1 MSFSG
6 MDVDEVENL
15 AAQLELEAKAVAMVV
30 SVVDRCVGGLLGVWE
45 GDDVHLFNGQWT
57 QSHRPKAGLAA
68 DELAG
73 LVAQL
78 RQQAHAQRGAS
89 DGEGIS
95 GHGAQLPGSHTPGNV
110 SANDLLTFA
119 IDAEKESDAFLA
131 NGLAG
136 DDHLALPPGW
146 SPATSAELLE
156 LGIDPS
162 TLHDAATGF
171 DSTIYSNGHGGY
183 IVSYAGSTPD
193 PLNPASVDWFGGG
206 GDYAAAFDVELTVAE
221 SRQAEQ
227 AADLAYLIT
236 IQAGKDNVVFTGHSL
251 GGREAALASVA
262 TGARA
267 VTFNPTG
274 TTTEDLVY
282 ANATRGRD
290 QGLAE
295 IIGDVFSGGT
305 ASHVIA
311 DSGSN
316 ITNYVM
322 SNDIAISTHN
332 SGSKDYLGIVHVILS
347 TDPNPLTAHNA
358 SNFRGL
364 VPRD

>member
-30 SVVDRCVGGLLGVWE
+30 SVVDRCIGGLLGVWE

-78 RQQAHAQRGAS
+78 RQQAQAQRGAS

-95 GHGAQLPGSHTPGNV
+95 GHGAQLPGLHTPGNV

-119 IDAEKESDAFLA
+119 IDSERQSQTFLDT
-131 NGLAG
+131 GTAG
-136 DDHLALPPGW
+136 VSQAHLPAGW
-146 SPATSAELLE
+146 SPATPAELAL

-162 TLHDAATGF
+162 SLHDPATGF
-171 DSTIYSNGHGGY
+171 DVTIYSNGHGGY
-183 IVSYAGSTPD
+183 VVSYGGSAG
-193 PLNPASVDWFGGG
+193 NPYDLGNKDWAGGG
-206 GDYAAAFDVELTVAE
+206 GDYQAIVDIPGTE
-221 SRQAEQ
+221 SAQVEQ

-236 IQAGKDNVVFTGHSL
+236 LQAGKDNVVFTGHSL
-251 GGREAALASVA
+251 GGREAAVASVA

-267 VTFNPTG
+267 GVIRPRRR
-274 TTTEDLVY
+274 VS
-282 ANATRGRD
+282 R
-290 QGLAE
+290 
-295 IIGDVFSGGT
+295 SG
-305 ASHVIA
+305 H
-311 DSGSN
+311 
-316 ITNYVM
+316 
-322 SNDIAISTHN
+322 HR
-332 SGSKDYLGIVHVILS
+332 
-347 TDPNPLTAHNA
+347 PL
-358 SNFRGL
+358 RL
-364 VPRD
+364 VPRQGVSITRR

>member
-6 MDVDEVENL
+6 MDVGEVENL

-30 SVVDRCVGGLLGVWE
+30 SVVDRCVGGLLSIWE
-45 GDDVHLFNGQWT
+45 GEDVHLFNGQWT
-57 QSHRPKAGLAA
+57 QNHRPKAGLAA

-78 RQQAHAQRGAS
+78 RQQAQAQRSAS
-89 DGEGIS
+89 AGEGTGS
-95 GHGAQLPGSHTPGNV
+95 QGGQLPGSQTPGNI

-119 IDAEKESDAFLA
+119 IDAENESSAFLE

-136 DDHLALPPGW
+136 NNHLTLPPGW
-146 SPATSAELLE
+146 SPATSAELLA

-171 DSTIYSNGHGGY
+171 DATIYSNGHGGY

-206 GDYAAAFDVELTVAE
+206 GDYAAALDVELTVAE

-227 AADLAYLIT
+227 AADLAYRIT
-236 IQAGKDNVVFTGHSL
+236 LLAGKDNVVFTGHSL
-251 GGREAALASVA
+251 GGREAAIASVA
-262 TGARA
+262 TGARS

-274 TTTEDLVY
+274 TTTEDLIY
-282 ANATRGRD
+282 ANAIRGRD
-290 QGLAE
+290 QGLVE
-295 IIGDVFSGGT
+295 SIGDLLSWGAV
-305 ASHVIA
+305 SHAIA

-316 ITNYVM
+316 VTNYVM
-322 SNDIAISTHN
+322 SNDIAITTHN
-332 SGSKDYLGIVHVILS
+332 AASKDYLGTVHVILS
-347 TDPNPLTAHNA
+347 TDPNPLTAHDA
-358 SNFRGL
+358 RSFEGRLPGT
-364 VPRD
+364 